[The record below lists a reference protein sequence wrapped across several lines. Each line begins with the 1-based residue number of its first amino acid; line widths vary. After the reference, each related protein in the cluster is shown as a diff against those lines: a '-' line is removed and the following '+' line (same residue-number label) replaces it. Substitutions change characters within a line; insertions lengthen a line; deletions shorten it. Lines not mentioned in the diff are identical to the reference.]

1 MNTLFKAPRSNQLE
15 PTKLPDQIIPFNPE
29 KLKQIVIRNG
39 FPVHPKSGKIITNE
53 VIKAIADLEEQH
65 PMILQKLAKF
75 TVKTA

>member
-1 MNTLFKAPRSNQLE
+1 MSARPFDFKSQISHVGTMNTLFKAPRSNQLE

-53 VIKAIADLEEQH
+53 VIKAIADLEE
-65 PMILQKLAKF
+65 
-75 TVKTA
+75 